1 MSASEA
7 EAIALQDRSETAT
20 ETAIDTTTE
29 TTTAWE
35 TATETATCPECG
47 GPAVV
52 EWRSTGGSTDGSV
65 EHIKVRCPDRH
76 WFLLPASW
84 VGPAT
89 A

>member
-1 MSASEA
+1 MSISEA

-20 ETAIDTTTE
+20 ETVTE
-29 TTTAWE
+29 TV
-35 TATETATCPECG
+35 TCPECG

-65 EHIKVRCPDRH
+65 EHVKVRCPDRH